1 MKFDINSFLDDA
13 RKEFIAEAGT
23 GKDHLD
29 LKKVDISESDI
40 RKPKVGIDDLAGI
53 AYILGFRKINRFLS
67 ILNRLN
73 K

>member
-1 MKFDINSFLDDA
+1 MKFDINFFLDDA

-29 LKKVDISESDI
+29 LKKIDISEPDTQKSKGDLT
-40 RKPKVGIDDLAGI
+40 DLAGI
-53 AYILGFRKINRFLS
+53 AYILGFRKLNRFLS

>member
-23 GKDHLD
+23 GNDHLD
-29 LKKVDISESDI
+29 LKKIDISEPDV
-40 RKPKVGIDDLAGI
+40 RKQDTLEDLRGI
-53 AYILGFRKINRFLS
+53 AYILGFRKLNRFLS

>member
-29 LKKVDISESDI
+29 LNKIDISDPDV
-40 RKPKVGIDDLAGI
+40 RKPKSDISDLAGI